1 MRSRRWLDF
10 SCLIL
15 LAGLLAL
22 HVWFPRLDAGPL
34 NDTYSVEIS
43 GRNAFYQLAQRR
55 FDDVGRNLVPLS
67 AAPRRIPSDATL
79 CLIGPTRYPRPEEWR
94 ALLEWT
100 ASGGSLLIAARWDDP
115 TFDIDEIN
123 LGVKREGGKSK
134 SEDKSSD
141 KKDKDSD
148 KKDRDDEP
156 GKFTFS
162 GGGPAIP
169 ITTTLISPEQ
179 IAKIGWKSHGEIIGE
194 SLQHAEKL
202 VESLG
207 KPQAVECGYGEG
219 TVLIVASDY
228 IFSNDALYT
237 PGKLNGVLAFKLL
250 ERVHFGGPLL
260 FDESLNDTGTPKVV
274 GVLFDPELRPLTIQL
289 LVILLLFVWAGN
301 RRFGPLAPPLAA
313 QRHDIAEHTNALG
326 ILYYNARA
334 VAHAVQV

>member
-67 AAPRRIPSDATL
+67 AAPRRIPSAATL

-134 SEDKSSD
+134 AKGKSSD

-148 KKDRDDEP
+148 
-156 GKFTFS
+156 
-162 GGGPAIP
+162 
-169 ITTTLISPEQ
+169 
-179 IAKIGWKSHGEIIGE
+179 
-194 SLQHAEKL
+194 
-202 VESLG
+202 
-207 KPQAVECGYGEG
+207 
-219 TVLIVASDY
+219 
-228 IFSNDALYT
+228 
-237 PGKLNGVLAFKLL
+237 
-250 ERVHFGGPLL
+250 
-260 FDESLNDTGTPKVV
+260 
-274 GVLFDPELRPLTIQL
+274 
-289 LVILLLFVWAGN
+289 
-301 RRFGPLAPPLAA
+301 
-313 QRHDIAEHTNALG
+313 
-326 ILYYNARA
+326 
-334 VAHAVQV
+334 